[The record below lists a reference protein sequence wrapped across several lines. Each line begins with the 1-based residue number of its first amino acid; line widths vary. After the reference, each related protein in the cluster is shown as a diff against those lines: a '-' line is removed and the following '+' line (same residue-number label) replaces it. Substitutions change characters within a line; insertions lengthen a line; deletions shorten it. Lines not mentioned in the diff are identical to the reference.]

1 MQIASHPNSPAA
13 TPQSMRA
20 SPPIGA
26 LSGRPGFRIR
36 GARGGWGYARKLT
49 ISRRHNFRND
59 AAKRRRNNSGGII
72 APAGNLVMTSFRITE
87 TLGLNSGKKRSSFL
101 LR

>member
-36 GARGGWGYARKLT
+36 GAGRLGVREKAD
-49 ISRRHNFRND
+49 NF
-59 AAKRRRNNSGGII
+59 
-72 APAGNLVMTSFRITE
+72 APS
-87 TLGLNSGKKRSSFL
+87 
-101 LR
+101 